1 MSYGIMGSTPNTY
14 MLTYQTTR
22 TVQVLYFD
30 GESAAL
36 QGAGQLDT
44 QMLHIFGN
52 VTGPI
57 HNNRTFGLFDEYS
70 RAVGLCD
77 WLFESKLGGVGWGF
91 EGIVRM
97 NAGFELI
104 WCNFSS
110 PSLRLISQLNV
121 TAPQLPPPYSKD
133 DFNEAWR
140 DAHGYQTT
148 KAETS
153 LFPLPPSPTRTDK
166 ATDPTN
172 PAMPPGWRRG
182 EAEYE
187 PFLKAQGWGWFT
199 SATKHY
205 GSSGLGPRLGEN
217 RVKLISCGILNYY
230 SPEFKSQ
237 AFARVKDEQK
247 KLNLTNEGFW
257 LGPKENDS
265 GNRAEV
271 LMKLTRRRRDHRLD
285 KIDANDSSLM
295 RSNAERVL
303 SDIMRGNQRQCSG
316 ADWYMIMNEIVQVY
330 AVDLMR
336 LKLLLNSS
344 KSLQPT
350 NYTAVRDW
358 MFLIRAQNHAFL
370 MPFLEYPTNM
380 KDHTVWAPGS
390 GLAKDT
396 FARCKY
402 HHTRLLVP
410 GEGIPLS
417 HEEELLRWAVEET
430 MGAICYVT
438 QEVSFAVEK
447 TWLAYFNDKA
457 ASRGTAWLWNRKLQ
471 ADIRRWTHG
480 IEELMAW
487 LGWAGEWVR
496 CEKVCAWDEEC
507 YVPMWPLK
515 GPMGRPPKGKRP
527 SRDGPPDERLSRDRP
542 PADGPEDG
550 PPADFPPGEG
560 PPDNG
565 SPCGIPGGNRPPGE
579 GRPLHG
585 PGPGMDDDT
594 DLWQPKCIKADYIV
608 R

>member
-1 MSYGIMGSTPNTY
+1 
-14 MLTYQTTR
+14 
-22 TVQVLYFD
+22 
-30 GESAAL
+30 
-36 QGAGQLDT
+36 
-44 QMLHIFGN
+44 
-52 VTGPI
+52 
-57 HNNRTFGLFDEYS
+57 
-70 RAVGLCD
+70 
-77 WLFESKLGGVGWGF
+77 
-91 EGIVRM
+91 
-97 NAGFELI
+97 
-104 WCNFSS
+104 
-110 PSLRLISQLNV
+110 
-121 TAPQLPPPYSKD
+121 
-133 DFNEAWR
+133 
-140 DAHGYQTT
+140 
-148 KAETS
+148 
-153 LFPLPPSPTRTDK
+153 
-166 ATDPTN
+166 
-172 PAMPPGWRRG
+172 
-182 EAEYE
+182 
-187 PFLKAQGWGWFT
+187 
-199 SATKHY
+199 
-205 GSSGLGPRLGEN
+205 
-217 RVKLISCGILNYY
+217 
-230 SPEFKSQ
+230 
-237 AFARVKDEQK
+237 
-247 KLNLTNEGFW
+247 
-257 LGPKENDS
+257 
-265 GNRAEV
+265 
-271 LMKLTRRRRDHRLD
+271 
-285 KIDANDSSLM
+285 
-295 RSNAERVL
+295 
-303 SDIMRGNQRQCSG
+303 
-316 ADWYMIMNEIVQVY
+316 
-330 AVDLMR
+330 
-336 LKLLLNSS
+336 
-344 KSLQPT
+344 
-350 NYTAVRDW
+350 
-358 MFLIRAQNHAFL
+358 

-527 SRDGPPDERLSRDRP
+527 SRDGPPDERLSGDRP